1 LRGNASQIRHS
12 IYKFS
17 WSVARNPSEKF
28 KQRRVR
34 IVAFA
39 FAVAVFLFAVV
50 RTAMLPLLS

>member
-1 LRGNASQIRHS
+1 LQIQLFIGGEITPESR
-12 IYKFS
+12 
-17 WSVARNPSEKF
+17 ATP
-28 KQRRVR
+28 VR